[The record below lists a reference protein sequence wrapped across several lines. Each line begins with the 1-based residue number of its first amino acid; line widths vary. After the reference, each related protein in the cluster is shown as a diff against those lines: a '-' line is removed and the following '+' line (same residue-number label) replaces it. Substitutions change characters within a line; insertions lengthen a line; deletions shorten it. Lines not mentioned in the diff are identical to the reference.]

1 MLPHIRGYLELLR
14 LRTGYLDID
23 NSAEP

>member
-14 LRTGYLDID
+14 LRTEYLDID